1 MKIKIKIKKN
11 GKGVLG
17 KNGLPFAAPNILC
30 IGAGDDKLLGVPM
43 CWSIEYTAH
52 HLLDALRHKG
62 IGSIELI
69 DINNDEFLIE
79 KV

>member
-17 KNGLPFAAPNILC
+17 KNGLPWAAPNILC
-30 IGAGDDKLLGVPM
+30 ISAGDIPM